1 MKHSGAVSIAPF
13 LLRIVVG
20 IVFVWAGLGKVM
32 DTFPVQGEQAAKL
45 ANMGVFIDKNAGKP
59 TTPAPTAPTETPK
72 PGASR
77 DHALRLAAFN
87 NSPASGQQYS
97 ADEYPNPV
105 QVMTVYRLAL
115 SLDDSANATDPK
127 NKDGKPTFHLWPPAL
142 GKGMWP
148 LAAAW
153 TCTIAEIGCG
163 TFLLVGLLVRF
174 SSFVLFFNM
183 LVAAWLTVIGPAIQS
198 GETQLGFLPKYATF
212 GMEWQMFLVQF
223 ILAGATLALVFAG
236 AGGLSLDRALFGG
249 PTGSRPATAKDK
261 EKDE

>member
-13 LLRIVVG
+13 FLRITVG

-32 DTFPVQGEQAAKL
+32 ATFPVEGEKAARL
-45 ANMGVFIDKNAGKP
+45 ANMGVFVDKNAKP
-59 TTPAPTAPTETPK
+59 ATPTAPTKADTPN

-77 DHALRLAAFN
+77 VSTMHFAALRNAA
-87 NSPASGQQYS
+87 ASGQP
-97 ADEYPNPV
+97 ATAEEYPNSV
-105 QVMTVYRLAL
+105 EVMRVYSLAL
-115 SLDDSANATDPK
+115 DLDEKANATDL
-127 NKDGKPTFHLWPPAL
+127 KDAKGNPTFHLWPALL
-142 GKGMWP
+142 GKGIWP

-153 TCTIAEIGCG
+153 SCTIAEIGCG

-174 SSFVLFFNM
+174 SSFVLCFNM

-212 GMEWQMFLVQF
+212 SMEWQMFLVQF
-223 ILAGATLALVFAG
+223 LLIGATLALVFSG

>member
-13 LLRIVVG
+13 FLRITVG

-32 DTFPVQGEQAAKL
+32 ATFPVQGEQAARL
-45 ANMGVFIDKNAGKP
+45 ANMGVFVDKNAKP
-59 TTPAPTAPTETPK
+59 ATPPVPTHTETPK

-77 DHALRLAAFN
+77 GSTMYFAALKSAAT
-87 NSPASGQQYS
+87 SGQPAT

-105 QVMTVYRLAL
+105 EVMRVYSLAL
-115 SLDDSANATDPK
+115 DLDEKANATDL
-127 NKDGKPTFHLWPPAL
+127 KDAKGNPTFHLWPAML
-142 GKGMWP
+142 GKGIWP

-153 TCTIAEIGCG
+153 TCTIAEIACG
-163 TFLLVGLLVRF
+163 TFLLVGLLTRL

-198 GETQLGFLPKYATF
+198 GETQLGFLPNHPTF
-212 GMEWQMFLVQF
+212 GGDWQMFVVQF
-223 ILAGATLALVFAG
+223 LLIGATMALVFSG

-249 PTGSRPATAKDK
+249 PTGSRPVTAKDK
-261 EKDE
+261 EQAE